1 LDINPRCSRIFLGAL
16 ASIRKFLEAV
26 PGSIKHH
33 LNIEELAR
41 VSIAS
46 LAAGGGFF
54 GILQAVVTSASTV
67 FLSPG
72 DAALAVGILT
82 LIIEVHRRLG
92 HGVAPET
99 APKFR

>member
-1 LDINPRCSRIFLGAL
+1 LDINPGYSRILLGAL
-16 ASIRKFLEAV
+16 ATIRKFLAAA

-33 LNIEELAR
+33 LNIQELVR
-41 VSIAS
+41 ISIAA
-46 LAAGGGFF
+46 LTTGGGFF

-82 LIIEVHRRLG
+82 VIIEVHRRLG
-92 HGVAPET
+92 HGVATEGPM
-99 APKFR
+99 KS